1 MVKKMKSNL
10 GAFRM
15 LFVCAFVLLNMLFFS
30 AVALYFFEKDAQ
42 PVVFGSI
49 TDTIT
54 YILLTFFTIGYST
67 IVPISLGGKLI
78 CIGVSM
84 IGSLLG
90 IVLLIGIVV
99 WIFRS
104 VSSYRRNELML
115 KVRE

>member
-1 MVKKMKSNL
+1 MKNKL
-10 GAFRM
+10 GPFRM
-15 LFVCAFVLLNMLFFS
+15 VLVCAFVLLNMLFFS

-42 PVVFGSI
+42 PDVFGSI

-54 YILLTFFTIGYST
+54 YVLLTFFTVGYSD
-67 IVPISLGGKLI
+67 ISPLSLGGKLI

-90 IVLLIGIVV
+90 VAIFIAIVV

-104 VSSYRRNELML
+104 VLSYRRI
-115 KVRE
+115 